1 MAGKTNQED
10 DEDAKKHWKVIGG
23 FDAFNPHCQPIKKR
37 RLKRRASHGQKKVKL
52 VRCEE
57 LPEPESGIHSL
68 AWAQAILPQ
77 SSGFLKLPI
86 EVRTRIYEHVI
97 DDWACGPKLDSP
109 VMPWK
114 KGRKFRDPDWKNA
127 AQETAALYLLS
138 RQVYIDV
145 VGSGLL
151 YRFRKFYFSSP
162 TTMLNYLWVI
172 NPRHKD
178 SIRTI
183 QLDISLATYLKCFAA
198 DPPRT
203 CGRPF
208 EMIASCQNL
217 QHFSLNI
224 KLVPKHYRIQH
235 KANVNHWQHWSYRP
249 IPMSMTISNE
259 VLDLVAACASLKSIR
274 GLKSFELLW
283 TPMWSSL
290 QNPVPFEKNNEV
302 RINQVVE
309 EIRGLI
315 TSEQ

>member
-1 MAGKTNQED
+1 
-10 DEDAKKHWKVIGG
+10 
-23 FDAFNPHCQPIKKR
+23 
-37 RLKRRASHGQKKVKL
+37 
-52 VRCEE
+52 
-57 LPEPESGIHSL
+57 
-68 AWAQAILPQ
+68 
-77 SSGFLKLPI
+77 
-86 EVRTRIYEHVI
+86 
-97 DDWACGPKLDSP
+97 
-109 VMPWK
+109 MPWK
-114 KGRKFRDPDWKNA
+114 NGRKFRDPEWKNA
-127 AQETAALYLLS
+127 PQETSALYLLS

-183 QLDISLATYLKCFAA
+183 QLDIALVTYLRCFTA

-224 KLVPKHYRIQH
+224 KLDQKYYRIQRGPPYGIH
-235 KANVNHWQHWSYRP
+235 YWHWSYRGTP
-249 IPMSMTISNE
+249 VSITISST
-259 VLDLVAACASLKSIR
+259 VLDLVAGCASLKSIR

-283 TPMWSSL
+283 TPMGSSL
-290 QNPVPFEKNNEV
+290 PNPVPFEKNNEL

-309 EIRGLI
+309 EIRALI